1 MMRPGRRKAEKL
13 KEHMKGQA
21 GTSYRVGKGLGMRA
35 ANILVDLDIRSLGE
49 LLAEP

>member
-1 MMRPGRRKAEKL
+1 MRPGRRKAEKL

-21 GTSYRVGKGLGMRA
+21 GTSYWKRKGLGMRA